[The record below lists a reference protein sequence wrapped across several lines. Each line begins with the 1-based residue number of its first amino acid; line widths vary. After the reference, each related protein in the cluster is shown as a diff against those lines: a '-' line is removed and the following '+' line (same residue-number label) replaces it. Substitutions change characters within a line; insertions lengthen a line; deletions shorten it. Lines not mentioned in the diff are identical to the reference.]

1 MAQSLTP
8 EQCGRR
14 ILKVYRDNYIR
25 AGEQLL
31 PRMLH
36 IALIDSGELR
46 FEDVVA
52 GLQWLT
58 HNGYVDDHDTLQN
71 GYVLTPKGYAAL

>member
-1 MAQSLTP
+1 M
-8 EQCGRR
+8 
-14 ILKVYRDNYIR
+14 
-25 AGEQLL
+25 
-31 PRMLH
+31 
-36 IALIDSGELR
+36 DSGELR

-71 GYVLTPKGYAAL
+71 GYILTPKGYAAL